1 MLLHTIDRTVTLLET
16 LCDEE
21 LMIIQATAEE
31 KDNKALRDFEEDC
44 RQLINSIS
52 RMDEDITPMQNVD
65 YGMIL
70 NLVISKSKEIA
81 ITYATYIKDEPTLT
95 KVLLSYAI
103 SNLRIQTVS
112 ELTFEESVEKYL
124 PDYQYVKMGKY
135 PTTVDGVINAA
146 RKVQKSSCT
155 IC

>member
-21 LMIIQATAEE
+21 LMIIQTTAEE
-31 KDNKALRDFEEDC
+31 DSIVLGKFEDEC
-44 RQLINSIS
+44 RQLINSIFE
-52 RMDEDITPMQNVD
+52 MDKDQTPMNEVN
-65 YGMIL
+65 YTTIL
-70 NLVISKSKEIA
+70 EHVISKSKEIA

-95 KVLLSYAI
+95 TVLLSYAV
-103 SNLRIQTVS
+103 SNLRIQRFL

-124 PDYQYVKMGKY
+124 PAYKYVKLNKY
-135 PTTVDGVINAA
+135 PTKIDEVINAA
-146 RKVQKSSCT
+146 RKDPTSRCT

>member
-31 KDNKALRDFEEDC
+31 DRIVLGKFEDEC
-44 RQLINSIS
+44 RQLINSIFE
-52 RMDEDITPMQNVD
+52 MDKDQTPMNEVN
-65 YGMIL
+65 YTTIL
-70 NLVISKSKEIA
+70 EHVISKSKEIA